1 MFTMTANLW
10 HVYSIYKSFV
20 TAGKGEK
27 GNVGL
32 LQSYIR
38 HNAHTL
44 VLPTVC
50 RIILITAV
58 ANSFFSIY
66 KKILLA
72 LYYMSLE

>member
-38 HNAHTL
+38 HNAH
-44 VLPTVC
+44 
-50 RIILITAV
+50 
-58 ANSFFSIY
+58 
-66 KKILLA
+66 ILLFFRLFA
-72 LYYMSLE
+72 ELF